1 MTDPATL
8 RRPITIAHRYGN
20 TLDLLRQAEEAGA
33 DFVEMDVWLR
43 HGRLEVR
50 HEHTMGPV
58 PIWYD
63 KWKLELPRPV
73 PLLGDILAALPA
85 RMGVMIDLKGT
96 HPGMPAAVIAAV
108 EPYINTHPIMVSART
123 WSWLP
128 VLMKAHPELMLF
140 HSVGKPKHLIAV
152 QPMLELVENDAISIH
167 YDMLSAEAVASLKE
181 MVSLIATWPIN
192 DETRLRN
199 VLAWGADA
207 IISDD
212 LNILRTVARERG

>member
-20 TLDLLRQAEEAGA
+20 TLDLLRQASDAGA
-33 DFVEMDVWLR
+33 DFVELDVWLR
-43 HGRLEVR
+43 RDRLEVR

-63 KWKLELPRPV
+63 KWKIERPRPV

-96 HPGMPAAVIAAV
+96 NPGMPAAVIAAV
-108 EPYINTHPIMVSART
+108 EPYIGAHPIMVSART

-128 VLMKAHPELMLF
+128 VLMAAHPQLMLF
-140 HSVGKPKHLIAV
+140 HSVGKPKHLAAV
-152 QPMLELVENDAISIH
+152 QPMLEAVENDAISIH
-167 YDMLSAEAVASLKE
+167 YDLLNAAAVASLRE
-181 MVSLIATWPIN
+181 LVSLIAVWPVN
-192 DETRLRN
+192 DESRLRN
-199 VLAWGADA
+199 VLSWGVDA

-212 LNILRTVARERG
+212 LEILRAVARERG